1 MCYAMVLVACP
12 YIIPWFGPCANS
24 KLPLSNFIPFEKNK
38 VKPTHIYIQKQVYTT
53 IINLCV

>member
-1 MCYAMVLVACP
+1 M
-12 YIIPWFGPCANS
+12 PWSWLHAHTLYHGLGHVPTQS
-24 KLPLSNFIPFEKNK
+24 YHYLILYLLQKNK